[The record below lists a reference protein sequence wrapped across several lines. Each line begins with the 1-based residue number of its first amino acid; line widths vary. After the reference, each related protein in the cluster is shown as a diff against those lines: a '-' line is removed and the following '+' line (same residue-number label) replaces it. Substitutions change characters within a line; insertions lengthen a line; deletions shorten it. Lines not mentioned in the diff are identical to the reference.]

1 MPRDDRKIERLNSKT
16 VYEGV
21 VADVRIDAYRRPDG
35 TEVIRQVIAHKGAVA
50 VLAYDEE
57 FVYLVRQ
64 PREAVGEVDL
74 LEIPAGLL
82 DHEGEEELEAAKREL
97 REEIGKE
104 AASWREVKTIYPSPG
119 YAEEQITIFEAAD
132 LIEVGAEPDG
142 DEQIEIVAHPLV
154 WLADAIAE
162 AKDSK
167 TLVALL
173 YLQRKLDL
181 EDARAGC

>member
-1 MPRDDRKIERLNSKT
+1 MPAGERGIELLDSKT

-21 VADVRIDAYRRPDG
+21 VADVRVDAYRRPDG
-35 TEVIRQVIAHKGAVA
+35 SEVTRQVITHKGAVA
-50 VLAYDEE
+50 VLAHDEE

-64 PREAVGEVDL
+64 PREAVGEVAL

-82 DHEGEEELEAAKREL
+82 DHEGEEDLEAARREL

-104 AASWREVKTIYPSPG
+104 AATWRLVKSIYPSPG
-119 YAEEQITIFEAAD
+119 YAEETVTIFEATD

-142 DEQIEIVAHPLV
+142 DEQIEIVGFPLCT
-154 WLADAIAE
+154 LDDAIEE

-167 TLVALL
+167 TLIALL
-173 YLQRKLDL
+173 YLRRRVTDRII
-181 EDARAGC
+181 A